1 MTKKIS
7 FHSDA
12 DYGQHPYGQVSKRI
26 LPPSLKPHVR
36 GSSNLIGNLGSSH
49 RREAYARSYPA
60 QDFPNHVKDQLGR
73 ECDDEVLMYDKNGT
87 LILPKPLM
95 PRISP
100 STAHHTTSADP
111 SFRSGTGEERYG
123 EYDER
128 LIYQAA
134 LQVLK

>member
-1 MTKKIS
+1 M
-7 FHSDA
+7 
-12 DYGQHPYGQVSKRI
+12 
-26 LPPSLKPHVR
+26 
-36 GSSNLIGNLGSSH
+36 
-49 RREAYARSYPA
+49 REAYARSYPA
-60 QDFPNHVKDQLGR
+60 QGISNHVKNQLDGG
-73 ECDDEVLMYDKNGT
+73 CDDDVLMYDKNGN
-87 LILPKPLM
+87 LISPKPLM

-111 SFRSGTGEERYG
+111 SFRSGAGGERYG